1 MAKKA
6 FNSEESKPF
15 DYFKELEAVKKEEQ
29 AATKNLVIALREDM
43 LPASETEPAEKTF
56 SERIDFELVIGLT
69 ISLIIIYAVLYT
81 LIGPGR
87 QMLQQRLT
95 GLIGRDESPTQS
107 VSSTPLPETDNPAI
121 ASNTPYRS
129 PTVQPT
135 NTQANIRIA
144 SPTLI
149 QAIAS
154 PTIAQTATPTST
166 VTPSSECRNS
176 LDITLADVGQTLCVQ
191 GIVIETITNPTYF
204 MVIFSTEKGA
214 FYWVTYDLVW
224 SEAELDTC
232 YQTEGTIN
240 QIANSPI
247 LVFGYSNL
255 PEPCP

>member
-1 MAKKA
+1 MAKKS

-15 DYFKELEAVKKEEQ
+15 DYFKELEAVKREEQ
-29 AATKNLVIALREDM
+29 AATTNLVTALREDI
-43 LPASETEPAEKTF
+43 PPVSESVPAEKTF

-69 ISLIIIYAVLYT
+69 ISLVIIYAVLYT

-95 GLIGRDESPTQS
+95 SLIDRDGTPAQS
-107 VSSTPLPETDNPAI
+107 VNSTLLTETDIPAI
-121 ASNTPYRS
+121 ASITPYRS
-129 PTVQPT
+129 PTVRPT
-135 NTQANIRIA
+135 NTQASIRIA
-144 SPTLI
+144 SPTVI
-149 QAIAS
+149 QAITS
-154 PTIAQTATPTST
+154 PTITQTTTPTST

-191 GIVIETITNPTYF
+191 GIVIETITNPTNF
-204 MVIFSTEKGA
+204 LVIFSTEKGA

-224 SEAELDTC
+224 SKAELDTC
-232 YQTEGTIN
+232 YQTKGTIS
-240 QIANSPI
+240 QIANSPV